1 MRTKIL
7 RKIFNTTITMF
18 VILTVFT
25 ITTYEKNNT
34 LRTNVEIKN
43 ISNIT
48 TNEVYLKNEDNYLV
62 KTNIFLENGKN
73 IIPNII
79 NYLTIANKKTPV
91 GLNSYIP
98 KNTKLLSYKQSN
110 DLVTLNFSKE
120 FLSDEKN
127 KQLIITGVVYS
138 LLEQKDIKNVK
149 IEVEEIPLSGYNEIL
164 NKNIGINNKYL
175 FNTRYDINKVVVYYI
190 DKISNENYYVPVTK
204 YLNDKREKIEIIV
217 DELKKTENNLVSY
230 LNENT
235 KLINYREEA
244 NVLFL
249 NFNEYLLD
257 ENKEISKEIL
267 NTIAYSVF
275 DNYNVNVVC
284 FETNSKRVDMITN
297 E

>member
-73 IIPNII
+73 IIPNLI
-79 NYLTIANKKTPV
+79 NYLTITNKKTPV

-98 KNTKLLSYKQSN
+98 KNTKLLSYKQNN

-257 ENKEISKEIL
+257 ENK
-267 NTIAYSVF
+267 
-275 DNYNVNVVC
+275 
-284 FETNSKRVDMITN
+284 
-297 E
+297 

>member
-18 VILTVFT
+18 VILIVFT

-73 IIPNII
+73 IIPNLI
-79 NYLTIANKKTPV
+79 NYLTITNKKTPV

-98 KNTKLLSYKQSN
+98 KNTKLLSYKQNN

-138 LLEQKDIKNVK
+138 LLELKDIKNVK

-164 NKNIGINNKYL
+164 NRNIGINNKYL

-190 DKISNENYYVPVTK
+190 AKISNENYYVPVTK

-275 DNYNVNVVC
+275 DNYDVNVVY
-284 FETNSKRVDMITN
+284 FETNSKKIDFITKK
-297 E
+297 

>member
-18 VILTVFT
+18 VILIVFT

-73 IIPNII
+73 IIPNLI
-79 NYLTIANKKTPV
+79 NYLTITNKKAPV

-98 KNTKLLSYKQSN
+98 KNTKLLSYKQNN

-138 LLEQKDIKNVK
+138 LLELKDIKNVK

-164 NKNIGINNKYL
+164 NRNIGINKANGELPDFKKYQV
-175 FNTRYDINKVVVYYI
+175 KM
-190 DKISNENYYVPVTK
+190 
-204 YLNDKREKIEIIV
+204 
-217 DELKKTENNLVSY
+217 NNHGDV
-230 LNENT
+230 
-235 KLINYREEA
+235 
-244 NVLFL
+244 
-249 NFNEYLLD
+249 
-257 ENKEISKEIL
+257 
-267 NTIAYSVF
+267 IAQ
-275 DNYNVNVVC
+275 
-284 FETNSKRVDMITN
+284 DMIELGKFVRDIIKLKN
-297 E
+297 RKK

>member
-79 NYLTIANKKTPV
+79 NYLTITNKKTPV

-164 NKNIGINNKYL
+164 NRNIGINNKYL

-190 DKISNENYYVPVTK
+190 DKISIENYYVPVTK

-275 DNYNVNVVC
+275 DNYDVNVVY
-284 FETNSKRVDMITN
+284 FETNSKKIDFITKK
-297 E
+297 